1 MAKKKKEMTGTQRHR
16 KVVQHL
22 LYSGLGGHGSVFFSL
37 AEADKAGEFE
47 YKAVFCGIEPLRQ
60 EYSDNC
66 SRLAIPFEYVSKK
79 KGLDVGV
86 YWKLFRNFRRNSP
99 ETIFLHGVSFLMP
112 AVWYKI
118 TRPSCKI
125 IVRDTQAHHLKSKAE
140 WFWLFFCFFFSKK
153 IVVLTEA
160 SADGM
165 RKKFGRWIFPD
176 RLEIIPNGLNMEKY
190 LPIAQPRA
198 NGALKIGMQSRLQPI
213 KDHPTLLRAFKK
225 LQDKWPASGM
235 SLHIAGDGETMPA
248 IKAMV
253 GNLKLENSVHLHG
266 MLDQDELLRFM
277 HSLDI
282 YVHATFGEMQSN
294 SIMQA
299 MACGLPVIASDVWGV
314 NNMIIPG
321 HNGILYREKDEDQL
335 MLELEQLVLS
345 APKRSEL
352 GTRARKFAEEHY
364 SNETMFARY
373 RDLYLL

>member
-1 MAKKKKEMTGTQRHR
+1 MSTGSKKKVIH
-16 KVVQHL
+16 HL

-37 AEADKAGEFE
+37 AEADDNREFE
-47 YKAVFCGIEPLRQ
+47 YRAVFCGIEKLRD
-60 EYSDNC
+60 EYSERC
-66 SRLAIPFEYVSKK
+66 TRLQIHFEYVSKK
-79 KGLDVGV
+79 KGLDIGV
-86 YWKLFRNFRRNSP
+86 YWKLFRNFRRSRP
-99 ETIFLHGVSFLMP
+99 GTIFLHGVSFLMP

-118 TRPSCKI
+118 IRPSCAI
-125 IVRDTQAHHLKSKAE
+125 LVRDTQAHHLKSKAE

-153 IVVLTEA
+153 IVVLTDA
-160 SADGM
+160 SAEGM
-165 RKKFGRWIFPD
+165 RKKFGRWISPD
-176 RLEIIPNGLNMEKY
+176 RLVVIPNGLNMEKY
-190 LPIAQPRA
+190 LPMAKPRG

-225 LQDKWPASGM
+225 LLDKWPACSI

-253 GNLKLENSVHLHG
+253 RNLELENSVHLHG

-321 HNGILYREKDEDQL
+321 DNGILYREEDEDQL

-345 APKRSEL
+345 AQKRSEL
-352 GTRARKFAEEHY
+352 GLRARKFAEEHY
-364 SNETMFARY
+364 SNDTMFARY